1 MPRSPFRMLRE
12 ALDGGR
18 KRARWRIAPEIHPVG
33 LPLRHPMAE
42 RAGER
47 WRPCVMV
54 CPSPR
59 PSPRSCLAGRG
70 SHPGQWPA
78 APGVC
83 PRFPSTVKTY
93 PGRGRIS
100 DSGAKAPPCRR
111 SPKHGR
117 QRRNHAVHPDEVRS
131 RGIGQRVW
139 TTFAGNFPPDGTQAP
154 SRPLPPAPA
163 AFPPPER
170 FLQKSCYAGPQT
182 F

>member
-1 MPRSPFRMLRE
+1 LAHCPRDPPRWTPSPPS
-12 ALDGGR
+12 DGGEGR
-18 KRARWRIAPEIHPVG
+18 GEVAPLRDG
-33 LPLRHPMAE
+33 LPLSPTLSPLVPR
-42 RAGER
+42 RARE
-47 WRPCVMV
+47 
-54 CPSPR
+54 SPGAVAR
-59 PSPRSCLAGRG
+59 CARG
-70 SHPGQWPA
+70 MP
-78 APGVC
+78 